1 MGELSHF
8 DESGA
13 SHMVNVGGKAVTQRI
28 ARAEAILE
36 MRPETLSVIRSRVAA
51 KGDVIEVARIA
62 GIMAARK
69 TPDLIPL
76 CHPLNLD
83 SVSVAF
89 EFPDDSRMRIE
100 VRVSCEGKTGVEM
113 EALVS
118 VTTAALTVYDMCKSI
133 DREMQ
138 VTLVRL
144 LEKSGGR
151 SGHFLRPN

>member
-13 SHMVNVGGKAVTQRI
+13 SHMVNVGGKAVTQRM

-36 MRPETLSVIRSRVAA
+36 MKPETLRVIRSRVAA

-69 TPDLIPL
+69 TSDLIPL

-100 VRVSCEGKTGVEM
+100 SRVSCEGKTGVEM

-144 LEKSGGR
+144 LEKSGGS
-151 SGHFLRPN
+151 SGHFLRSN